1 TILFEPG
8 DEMARQFVAGYQ
20 DDRFFCDK
28 WKQASSMTVPRFQG
42 QAFQRDERGLLYMR
56 IGDDEPKLCV
66 PRTMVPTILA
76 HTHDS
81 PLFSAHEG

>member
-1 TILFEPG
+1 TILYEPG
-8 DEMARQFVAGYQ
+8 EDMARQFVAGYQ
-20 DDRFFCDK
+20 ADRFFRDK
-28 WKQASSMTVPRFQG
+28 WTKATSTDLPRFQG
-42 QAFQRDERGLLYMR
+42 QAFQRDERDLLYMR

-66 PRTMVPTILA
+66 PQSLVPTILA